1 MENLPLLEEKSPVIV
16 EEQIV
21 NEILERDEPPSP
33 ISEPDSPKIFIEKTK
48 KRRKKPKK
56 ARFGDADQAE
66 QAREQA
72 QAEQAQAE
80 MPAPVVHALAE
91 NKGNRKFTKS
101 KNIVNEIS
109 SESSGDD
116 DDIQLEKVVV
126 PEKKPKRK
134 ATAKQLAALEIARA
148 KRAEKASVKRRTPKI
163 NPPPP
168 PPENIRETFNTHLL
182 PSAEEKQ
189 KQKHQEDF
197 LQFNTF
203 LDHMETYKRIK
214 NNIIDEEYKK
224 KGRAQVQAKQRQT
237 LNRPAAPHT
246 VGNAAPA
253 AAAPPPKTNAY
264 TNYFT

>member
-1 MENLPLLEEKSPVIV
+1 MENLPLLEEKAPVIV

-66 QAREQA
+66 QARE
-72 QAEQAQAE
+72 

-101 KNIVNEIS
+101 QNIVNEIS
-109 SESSGDD
+109 SESESDQ

-224 KGRAQVQAKQRQT
+224 KGRSQVQAKQRQA
-237 LNRPAAPHT
+237 LSGAKHT
-246 VGNAAPA
+246 VGNAPAPSPA

>member
-1 MENLPLLEEKSPVIV
+1 MENLPLLEEKAPVIA
-16 EEQIV
+16 EEQIAV
-21 NEILERDEPPSP
+21 AAELLARDEPPSP
-33 ISEPDSPKIFIEKTK
+33 ISEPESPKIFIEKTK

-66 QAREQA
+66 QARDD
-72 QAEQAQAE
+72 

-91 NKGNRKFTKS
+91 NKGNRKLTKS
-101 KNIVNEIS
+101 ENIVNEIS
-109 SESSGDD
+109 SESSDEDG
-116 DDIQLEKVVV
+116 DIQLENVVV
-126 PEKKPKRK
+126 PVKKPKRK

-224 KGRAQVQAKQRQT
+224 KGRSQVQAKQRQT
-237 LNRPAAPHT
+237 LSGAKQAAPHT
-246 VGNAAPA
+246 VGNAAAP
-253 AAAPPPKTNAY
+253 APPPKTNAY